1 MSLITLLVALAVV
14 GILLWAFNTY
24 VTFIDARFKQI
35 INVIV
40 IVVVILWLL
49 NVFGLFAA
57 LGVIKV
63 PVLH

>member
-1 MSLITLLVALAVV
+1 MSLITLLVALIVV

-24 VTFIDARFKQI
+24 VTFVDARIKQI
-35 INVIV
+35 VNVIV

-49 NVFGLFAA
+49 QVFGLFAA

-63 PVLH
+63 PTLH